1 MSLFDIFRGTP
12 LDVFR
17 ASAPPLCVDCR
28 HYVPD
33 KQARAPMCCHPKA
46 MMSEQEKHRTEDEVR
61 LLSGDPPC
69 RASGAT
75 CFGQRIYTTGDRCQ
89 RSGRWFE
96 PRNDL

>member
-46 MMSEQEKHRTEDEVR
+46 MMSEQE
-61 LLSGDPPC
+61 S